1 MFYKA
6 KRILCAVLALVVLLQ
21 VSAALAAPTQT
32 FADMLADMGLNP
44 TDKQVQSHVLPLTQR
59 EQALGVELSLEGL
72 YFDGQRF
79 LLGWKTNNTK
89 PKSPAL
95 VQYTQ
100 LTVDGVPISAD
111 ADYPIA
117 LWWPQAFGLFI
128 TGDPINN
135 LMDYFDTRDAA
146 DDQLHGTRE
155 VIAYFTVKRPIK
167 PLVVVDGE
175 INTPYQDQDT
185 ETDRQSMLAAMKDC
199 GVTIAQPGDMDVK
212 TWQARGYEVINQYGD
227 LANDLSNDTNVEA
240 LNGDG
245 WLDADTATVTLRF
258 TVDFDLLATADGSQ
272 TKAP

>member
-6 KRILCAVLALVVLLQ
+6 KRILCTALTLVVLLQ
-21 VSAALAAPTQT
+21 LPAALAAPTQT
-32 FADMLADMGLNP
+32 FADMLADKGLNP

-72 YFDGQRF
+72 YFDVQRF

-89 PKSPAL
+89 PETPAL

-100 LTVDGVPISAD
+100 LTVGGVPISAD

-117 LWWPQAFGLFI
+117 LWWPRAFGLFI

-135 LMDYFDTRDAA
+135 LMECFDTRDAA
-146 DDQLHGTRE
+146 DDPLHGVQE
-155 VIAYFTVKRPIK
+155 VIAYFTVKRPTK

-175 INTPYQDQDT
+175 INTPYEDQDT
-185 ETDRQSMLAAMKDC
+185 ETDRQSMLAAMKAC

-212 TWQARGYEVINQYGD
+212 TWQARGYEVIDQYGD
-227 LANDLSNDTNVEA
+227 LASDQSNDTNVEA

-245 WLDADTATVTLRF
+245 WLNADTATFTLRF

>member
-6 KRILCAVLALVVLLQ
+6 KRILCTALTLVVLLQ
-21 VSAALAAPTQT
+21 LPAALAAPTQT
-32 FADMLADMGLNP
+32 FADMLADKGLNP

-79 LLGWKTNNTK
+79 LLGWKTNNTN
-89 PKSPAL
+89 PETPAL

-100 LTVDGVPISAD
+100 LTVGGVPISAD

-117 LWWPQAFGLFI
+117 LWWPRAFGLFV

-135 LMDYFDTRDAA
+135 LMECFDTRDAA
-146 DDQLHGTRE
+146 DDPPHGVQE
-155 VIAYFTVKRPIK
+155 VIAYFTVKRPTK

-175 INTPYQDQDT
+175 INTPYEDQDT
-185 ETDRQSMLAAMKDC
+185 ETDRQSMLAAMKAC

-212 TWQARGYEVINQYGD
+212 TWQARGYEVIDQYGD
-227 LANDLSNDTNVEA
+227 LASDQSNDTNVEA

-245 WLDADTATVTLRF
+245 WLNADTATFTLRF

>member
-6 KRILCAVLALVVLLQ
+6 KRILCTALTLVVLLQ
-21 VSAALAAPTQT
+21 LPAALAAPTQT
-32 FADMLADMGLNP
+32 FADMLADKGLNP

-89 PKSPAL
+89 PETPAL

-100 LTVDGVPISAD
+100 LTVGGVPISAD

-117 LWWPQAFGLFI
+117 LWWPRAFGLFV

-135 LMDYFDTRDAA
+135 LMECFDTRDAA
-146 DDQLHGTRE
+146 DDPLHGVQE
-155 VIAYFTVKRPIK
+155 VIAYFTVKRPTK

-175 INTPYQDQDT
+175 INTPYEDQDT
-185 ETDRQSMLAAMKDC
+185 ETDRQSMLAAMKAC

-245 WLDADTATVTLRF
+245 WLNADTAAFTLRF